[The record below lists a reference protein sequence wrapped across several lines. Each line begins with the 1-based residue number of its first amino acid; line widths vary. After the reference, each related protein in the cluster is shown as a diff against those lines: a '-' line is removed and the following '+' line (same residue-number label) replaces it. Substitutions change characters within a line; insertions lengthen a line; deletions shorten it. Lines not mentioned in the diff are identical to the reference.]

1 MGIGIDGCL
10 NGWIV
15 ASFCTKT
22 GFHFEFIE
30 NLDSL
35 ESSIDIDS
43 LILIDMPIG
52 LLDEPR
58 KGGRE
63 CDQMA
68 RALLPKNRKSSVF
81 SPPIRAVLECVSY
94 GECRDL
100 LSKKGSGLSIQA
112 FHLIPKIVEL
122 DDWLQS
128 NSVKPVYEAHPEL
141 VFQRYGVDVSLS
153 KKSPLGK
160 SARRACLENHSKQTL
175 QIPPK
180 LPEEDCLDAAILAL
194 RSEEATGEPLQIL
207 QGEQLLDSKG
217 IPMCICY

>member
-128 NSVKPVYEAHPEL
+128 NSVNRVYEAHPEL

-160 SARRACLENHSKQTL
+160 KARRACLESH
-175 QIPPK
+175 
-180 LPEEDCLDAAILAL
+180 
-194 RSEEATGEPLQIL
+194 
-207 QGEQLLDSKG
+207 
-217 IPMCICY
+217 

>member
-1 MGIGIDGCL
+1 MGIGIDGCR

-15 ASFCTKT
+15 ASFSTKT
-22 GFHFEFIE
+22 GFHFELIE

-35 ESSIDIDS
+35 GTSFDADS
-43 LILIDMPIG
+43 PLLIDMPIG

-68 RALLPKNRKSSVF
+68 RALLPKSRKSSVF
-81 SPPIRAVLECVSY
+81 SPPIRAVLDCVSY
-94 GECRDL
+94 EECREIL
-100 LSKKGSGLSIQA
+100 IRKGSGISIQA

-122 DDWLQS
+122 DECLQS
-128 NSVKPVYEAHPEL
+128 NSVNHVYEAHPEL

-153 KKSPLGK
+153 KKSSLGK
-160 SARRACLENHSKQTL
+160 KARGACLESHSKQAL

-180 LPEEDCLDAAILAL
+180 FPEEDCLDAAILAL
-194 RSEEATGEPLQIL
+194 RSEEAGKMPLQIL

-217 IPMCICY
+217 IPMRICY